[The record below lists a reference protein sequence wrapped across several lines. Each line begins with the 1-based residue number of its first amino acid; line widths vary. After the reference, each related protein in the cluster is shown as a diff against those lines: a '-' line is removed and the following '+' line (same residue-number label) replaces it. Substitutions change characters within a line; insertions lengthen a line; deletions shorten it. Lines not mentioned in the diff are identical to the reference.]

1 MPFDNIRFVL
11 AETTHPGNIGSTAR
25 AMKNMALERLYLV
38 NPRVFPHSDA
48 TVRASNAQDV
58 LAKATVCTSI
68 ADAVADCSL
77 VLGSS
82 NRNRKVPLPVY
93 SPRQCAELVHQNVA
107 EGQQVAVLFGRERV
121 GLLNEEL
128 DLCHGMIQIP
138 TNPDYSSLNLAS
150 AAQLIAYEIFCGAA
164 AQEAT
169 DQTTDFASAQD
180 LERLHEH
187 LEKVLIDIEFLDPTQ
202 PKHLMR
208 RMRRMIAKIRP
219 DMTELN
225 ILRGILSAVAQRI
238 P

>member
-1 MPFDNIRFVL
+1 MSFDHIRFVL
-11 AETTHPGNIGSTAR
+11 VGTTHPGNIGSTAR
-25 AMKNMALERLYLV
+25 AMKNMALARLFLV

-58 LAKATVCTSI
+58 LAAATVCDSI
-68 ADAVADCSL
+68 ENAVADCSL

-93 SPRQCAELVHQNVA
+93 SPRQCAELIASHATNS
-107 EGQQVAVLFGRERV
+107 QQVAVLFGQERV

-128 DLCHGMIQIP
+128 DHCHGMIQIP

-150 AAQLIAYEIFCGAA
+150 AAQLIAYEIFCAA
-164 AQEAT
+164 ASPAKIEQSSEPAT
-169 DQTTDFASAQD
+169 AMD
-180 LERLHEH
+180 LERLYEH
-187 LEKVLIDIEFLDPTQ
+187 LERTLIGIEFLDPQQ

-208 RMRRMIAKIRP
+208 RMRRMIAKIQP

-225 ILRGILSAVAQRI
+225 ILRGILSAVDRQTR
-238 P
+238 